1 MKRIFA
7 SAFLAASF
15 IVSAPIIAQQANSN
29 AAQVQAGQYALDR
42 SHTLVRFT
50 VDHFGISEFFGTLPG
65 ATGTL
70 SLDPKAISA
79 TKLDVTVPV
88 ATVSTTNKTLDE
100 ELAGAEWLD
109 AAKYPMMRFVSTK
122 VVKTGANA
130 ADVTGNLTLH
140 GVTRPVTLKATFKA
154 AAVNPMRPASSS
166 APSSASASTPP
177 SSATRRLCPSPPLS
191 RSSRPSDPREA
202 RCASLLPQGTNKNPR
217 RSGGGFLFQLVSRFR
232 RVRSPPPLPRRRRCT
247 GWRRPS

>member
-29 AAQVQAGQYALDR
+29 AAQVQGGQYALDR

-100 ELAGAEWLD
+100 ELTGAEWLD

-154 AAVNPMRPASSS
+154 AAVNPMNKSYTLGFNATGVIKRTEFGVSKY
-166 APSSASASTPP
+166 AP
-177 SSATRRLCPSPPLS
+177 
-191 RSSRPSDPREA
+191 
-202 RCASLLPQGTNKNPR
+202 
-217 RSGGGFLFQLVSRFR
+217 LVSDETTLSITAAFEKQ
-232 RVRSPPPLPRRRRCT
+232 PT
-247 GWRRPS
+247 K

>member
-1 MKRIFA
+1 MKRMFA
-7 SAFLAASF
+7 SALLAVSF
-15 IVSAPIIAQQANSN
+15 AVSAPIIAQEADSN
-29 AAQVQAGQYALDR
+29 AGQVQAGQYALDH

-70 SLDPKAISA
+70 SLNPKAISA
-79 TKLDVTVPV
+79 AKLDVSVPV
-88 ATVSTTNKTLDE
+88 STVSTTNKTLDE

-109 AAKYPMMRFVSTK
+109 AAKYPTMRFVSTK

-154 AAVNPMRPASSS
+154 AAVNPMNKAYTLGFNATGVIKRTEFGVSKY
-166 APSSASASTPP
+166 AP
-177 SSATRRLCPSPPLS
+177 
-191 RSSRPSDPREA
+191 
-202 RCASLLPQGTNKNPR
+202 
-217 RSGGGFLFQLVSRFR
+217 LVSDETTLSITAAFEKQ
-232 RVRSPPPLPRRRRCT
+232 PAK
-247 GWRRPS
+247 

>member
-1 MKRIFA
+1 MKRMFA
-7 SAFLAASF
+7 SALLAVSF
-15 IVSAPIIAQQANSN
+15 AVSAPIIAQQADSN
-29 AAQVQAGQYALDR
+29 ARQVQAGQYALDH

-70 SLDPKAISA
+70 SLNPKAISA
-79 TKLDVTVPV
+79 AKLDVSVPV
-88 ATVSTTNKTLDE
+88 STVSTTNKTLDE

-109 AAKYPMMRFVSTK
+109 AAKYPTMRFVSTK

-154 AAVNPMRPASSS
+154 AAVNPMNKAYTLGFNATGVIKRTEFGVSKY
-166 APSSASASTPP
+166 AP
-177 SSATRRLCPSPPLS
+177 
-191 RSSRPSDPREA
+191 
-202 RCASLLPQGTNKNPR
+202 
-217 RSGGGFLFQLVSRFR
+217 LVSDETTLSITAAFEKQ
-232 RVRSPPPLPRRRRCT
+232 PAK
-247 GWRRPS
+247 